1 MLDLI
6 KKLRLGKLP
15 QSFLEKE
22 VIKRLSYGKN
32 PSIIQGPSVGV
43 DFAVV
48 RVHGKYLIASSDPVT
63 GVEEDIGWYAINVT
77 ANDVATSGNRPQFAE
92 LTILLP
98 ENSNIASLR
107 RIVNGI
113 RRGSRKLGIS
123 IIGGH
128 TESSPGLEKPIVVV
142 TAFAVAH
149 RFVTS
154 KDAKEGDAIVMTKTA
169 GIEGTSILASM
180 ATKESL
186 PDTIRTRAVRMRRR
200 ISVVREAIEAF
211 SSNYADAMHDPT
223 EGGLLGGVYEMG
235 YASNFGF
242 VLDGNA
248 IPVHPITRRV
258 CSIFDTDPIKLVAS
272 GSLIIAVQKK
282 NVSNLIKRMSRTGI
296 RSTKIGEFQKGRRI
310 LMRGKEEEEV
320 NEVTDELWR
329 ILKD

>member
-1 MLDLI
+1 MI
-6 KKLRLGKLP
+6 ERLRLGKLP
-15 QSFLEKE
+15 QSTLEKE
-22 VIKRLSYGKN
+22 VLERLSYGKKR
-32 PSIIQGPSVGV
+32 SIIQGPSLGV

-48 RVHGKYLIASSDPVT
+48 RVDGKYLIASSDPVT

-77 ANDVATSGNRPQFAE
+77 ANDIATSGNRPQFAE
-92 LTILLP
+92 LIILLP
-98 ENSNIASLR
+98 ENSDTASLR

-123 IIGGH
+123 DGGLH
-128 TESSPGLEKPIVVV
+128 KESSPGREKPNGGIK
-142 TAFAVAH
+142 AFALGD
-149 RFVTS
+149 RFVSS
-154 KDAKEGDAIVMTKTA
+154 KDAKEGNVIGMTKTA
-169 GIEGTSILASM
+169 GIGGTSILATM
-180 ATKESL
+180 AKKESL
-186 PDTIRTRAVRMRRR
+186 PDTIRTRAVRMRGR
-200 ISVVREAIEAF
+200 ISVVREAMEAF

-235 YASNFGF
+235 HASSFGF

-296 RSTKIGEFQKGRRI
+296 RSTKIGEFQKGKRI